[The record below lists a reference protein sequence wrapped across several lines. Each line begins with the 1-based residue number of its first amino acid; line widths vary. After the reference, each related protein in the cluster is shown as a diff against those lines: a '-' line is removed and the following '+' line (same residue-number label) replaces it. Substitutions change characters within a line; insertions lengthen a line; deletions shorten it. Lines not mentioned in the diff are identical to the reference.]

1 VQEGEKMSSQP
12 PIGPNSREPDA
23 IERFVKEE
31 ITRKQAIL
39 RFGAGGALLAL
50 PGWLAA
56 CGGGDEGATQ
66 ATGSTPSSDVKK
78 GGTFRMARNEE
89 PLSLDPIIPSDNG
102 SIWVIYQMFDQL
114 TTVNEDS
121 SGIAASI
128 AESWEISPDGT
139 LYTFVI
145 RQGVTF
151 HDGSPMTME
160 DVVFSLERVFDPK
173 GSGYS
178 FLFGTVEGVKAV
190 DDTSLQITLKEPF
203 TPLLDNLNVFPAS
216 IVPKAAVEA
225 DADAFAQNPVGTGP
239 FKLQEFAKG
248 RQVHLV
254 KHDEYWKPDRPHV
267 DEVVIPY
274 VTDDNTRILRVQG
287 GEVDAAVGIPYA
299 QIDQLDGQDDIDV
312 QIEELFRFDGMWLNH
327 GKSPLDDVK
336 VRQALNYATD
346 KEAMLKSIFF
356 DKVEVANHMMPKMK
370 YWRDDV
376 PAYEYDPERAKSLI
390 AESKAADGFTIPIVI
405 PTGDVI
411 IQQIAQIV
419 KESYAGIGVNVQIT
433 NLDIGTAYTNFS
445 GFNYTAGANWYIT
458 SDVPGPDE
466 LAAIQFD
473 FSAASGTKSFFTNY
487 NSKKATELVQ
497 EAGRSDDATRE
508 QVFGELQQLVMDDA
522 VLVALFF
529 TPARAALRSNVK
541 DFKTVK
547 TAWWR
552 LEDVWLDT

>member
-1 VQEGEKMSSQP
+1 MSNRP
-12 PIGPNSREPDA
+12 PSGREPFERDA
-23 IERFVKEE
+23 VERFVNQE

-39 RFGAGGALLAL
+39 RFGAAGALVGL

-56 CGGGDEGATQ
+56 CGGDGNEGQ
-66 ATGSTPSSDVKK
+66 QTGTAPTGDVKK
-78 GGTFRMARNEE
+78 GGRFRMARNEE

-114 TTVNEDS
+114 TTVNKDS
-121 SGIAASI
+121 SGIAPSI
-128 AESWEISPDGT
+128 AESWEVSPDGT
-139 LYTFVI
+139 IYTFAI
-145 RQGVTF
+145 RQGVMF

-160 DVVFSLERVFDPK
+160 DVVFSLERVFDPE

-178 FLFGTVEGVKAV
+178 FLFGPVAGVKAL
-190 DDTSLQITLKEPF
+190 DDTNIQITLKEPF

-225 DADAFAQNPVGTGP
+225 DAEAFAQNPVGTGP

-248 RQVHLV
+248 RHVRLV
-254 KHDEYWKPDRPHV
+254 KHDGYWKPDRPHL
-267 DEVVIPY
+267 DEVFIPY

-287 GEVDAAVGIPYA
+287 GEVDAAVAIPYA
-299 QIDQLDGQDDIDV
+299 QIDQLDAQDDIDV

-327 GKSPLDDVK
+327 AEAPLDDVK

-356 DKVEVANHMMPKMK
+356 DEVEIANHMMPKMK
-370 YWRDDV
+370 YWREDV

-390 AESKAADGFTIPIVI
+390 AESKAADGFTLPIVI

-411 IQQIAQIV
+411 IQQIAQIL
-419 KESYAGIGVNVQIT
+419 KESYTGIGVNVQIT

-445 GFNYTAGANWYIT
+445 NFNYTAGANWYIT

-487 NSKKATELVQ
+487 NSRRATELVQ

-508 QVFGELQQLVMDDA
+508 QLFGDLQQLVMDDA

-529 TPARAALRSNVK
+529 TPARAALRSNVQ

-552 LEDVWLDT
+552 LEDVWLDA

>member
-1 VQEGEKMSSQP
+1 MSNQP
-12 PIGPNSREPDA
+12 PIGRKPFEPEA
-23 IERFVKEE
+23 VERFVKEE

-39 RFGAGGALLAL
+39 RFGAAGALIAL

-56 CGGGDEGATQ
+56 CGGDGDGEGQQTGTTQ
-66 ATGSTPSSDVKK
+66 TGDVKK
-78 GGTFRMARNEE
+78 GGRFSMARNEE
-89 PLSLDPIIPSDNG
+89 PLSLDPIVPSDNG

-121 SGIAASI
+121 SGIAPSI

-139 LYTFVI
+139 VYTFAI
-145 RQGVTF
+145 RQGVMF
-151 HDGSPMTME
+151 HDGSPMTIE
-160 DVVFSLERVFDPK
+160 DVVFSLQRVFDPK

-178 FLFGTVEGVKAV
+178 FLFGTVEGVAAV
-190 DDTSLQITLKEPF
+190 DDTNVQITLKEPF

-225 DADAFAQNPVGTGP
+225 DAEAFAQNPVGTGP
-239 FKLQEFAKG
+239 FKLQQFAKG
-248 RQVHLV
+248 RHVHLV
-254 KHDEYWKPDRPHV
+254 KHDDYWKPDRPHV
-267 DEVVIPY
+267 DEVFIPY

-287 GEVDAAVGIPYA
+287 GEVDAAVAIPYA
-299 QIDQLDGQDDIDV
+299 QIDQLDAQDDIDV

-327 GKSPLDDVK
+327 AEAPLDDVK

-356 DKVEVANHMMPKMK
+356 EKVEIANHMMPKMK

-390 AESKAADGFTIPIVI
+390 AESKAADGFTLPIVI

-419 KESYAGIGVNVQIT
+419 KESYAGIGVNVEIT

-445 GFNYTAGANWYIT
+445 EFNYTAGANWYIT

-473 FSAASGTKSFFTNY
+473 FSAESGTKSFFTNY
-487 NSKKATELVQ
+487 NTPRATELVQ

-508 QVFGELQQLVMDDA
+508 QLFGDLQQLVMDDA

-529 TPARAALRSNVK
+529 TPARAALRSHVR

-552 LEDVWLDT
+552 LEDVWLDK

>member
-1 VQEGEKMSSQP
+1 MSSQP
-12 PIGPNSREPDA
+12 PFERDA
-23 IERFVKEE
+23 VERFVRQE
-31 ITRKQAIL
+31 ITRRQAIL
-39 RFGAGGALLAL
+39 RFGAAGALVAL

-56 CGGGDEGATQ
+56 CGGDGDGEGQQTGATP
-66 ATGSTPSSDVKK
+66 TGDVKK
-78 GGTFRMARNEE
+78 GGRFSMARNEE
-89 PLSLDPIIPSDNG
+89 PLSLDPIVPSDNG

-121 SGIAASI
+121 SGIAPSI

-139 LYTFVI
+139 VYTFAI

-151 HDGSPMTME
+151 HDGAPVTID

-178 FLFGTVEGVKAV
+178 FLFGAVQGVAAV
-190 DDTSLQITLKEPF
+190 DDTQVQVTLREPF

-225 DADAFAQNPVGTGP
+225 DAEAFAQNPVGTGP

-248 RQVHLV
+248 RHVHLV
-254 KHDEYWKPDRPHV
+254 KHDEYWKPDRPHL
-267 DEVVIPY
+267 DEVFIPY

-287 GEVDAAVGIPYA
+287 GEVDAAVAIPYA
-299 QIDQLDGQDDIDV
+299 QIDQLDAQDEIDV

-327 GKSPLDDVK
+327 AEAPLDDVK

-346 KEAMLKSIFF
+346 KEAMLSSIFF
-356 DKVEVANHMMPKMK
+356 DKVEIANHMMPKMK
-370 YWRDDV
+370 YWREDV
-376 PAYEYDPERAKSLI
+376 PAYEYDPERAQSLI
-390 AESKAADGFTIPIVI
+390 AESKAAGGFTLPIVI

-419 KESYAGIGVNVQIT
+419 KESYEGIGVNVEIT

-445 GFNYTAGANWYIT
+445 SFNYTAGANWYIT

-473 FSAASGTKSFFTNY
+473 FSAESGTKSFFTNY
-487 NSKKATELVQ
+487 NSPRATELVQ
-497 EAGRSDDATRE
+497 EAGRSDDTTRE
-508 QVFGELQQLVMDDA
+508 QLFGELQQLVMDDA

-529 TPARAALRSNVK
+529 TPARAALRSHVR

>member
-1 VQEGEKMSSQP
+1 MSSQP
-12 PIGPNSREPDA
+12 PIEREPFEPDA
-23 IERFVKEE
+23 VERFVMEE
-31 ITRKQAIL
+31 ITRKQVIL
-39 RFGAGGALLAL
+39 RFGAAGALVAL

-56 CGGGDEGATQ
+56 CGGDGDGEGQ
-66 ATGSTPSSDVKK
+66 TGTTPTGDIKK
-78 GGTFRMARNEE
+78 GGRFSMARNEE

-121 SGIAASI
+121 SGIAPSI

-139 LYTFVI
+139 VYTFAI
-145 RQGVTF
+145 RQGVKF
-151 HDGSPMTME
+151 HDGSPMTMD
-160 DVVFSLERVFDPK
+160 DVVFSLERVFDPA

-178 FLFGTVEGVKAV
+178 FLFGTVEGVAAV
-190 DDTSLQITLKEPF
+190 DATNIQITLREPF

-225 DADAFAQNPVGTGP
+225 DAEAFAQNPVGTGP

-248 RQVHLV
+248 RHVHLV
-254 KHDEYWKPDRPHV
+254 KHQEYWKPDRPHL
-267 DEVVIPY
+267 DEVFIPS

-287 GEVDAAVGIPYA
+287 GEVDAALAIPYA
-299 QIDQLDGQDDIDV
+299 QIDQLDAQDDIDV

-327 GKSPLDDVK
+327 AEAPLDDVK

-356 DKVEVANHMMPKMK
+356 DKVEIANHMMPKMK

-376 PAYEYDPERAKSLI
+376 PAYEYDPERAQSLI
-390 AESKAADGFTIPIVI
+390 AESKAADGFTLPIVI

-419 KESYAGIGVNVQIT
+419 KESYAGIGVNVEIT

-445 GFNYTAGANWYIT
+445 EFNYTAGANWYIT

-473 FSAASGTKSFFTNY
+473 FSAESGTKSFFTNY
-487 NSKKATELVQ
+487 SSPRATELVQ

-508 QVFGELQQLVMDDA
+508 QLFGELQQLVMDDA

-529 TPARAALRSNVK
+529 TPARAALRSHVR

>member
-1 VQEGEKMSSQP
+1 MSNQP
-12 PIGPNSREPDA
+12 PIGREPLGPDA
-23 IERFVKEE
+23 LERFVKEE

-39 RFGAGGALLAL
+39 RFGAASALVAL

-56 CGGGDEGATQ
+56 CGGGGEGEGQ
-66 ATGSTPSSDVKK
+66 QTGTTPGDVKK
-78 GGTFRMARNEE
+78 GGRFSMARNEE
-89 PLSLDPIIPSDNG
+89 PLSLDPIVPSDNG

-121 SGIAASI
+121 SGIAPSI

-139 LYTFVI
+139 VYTFTI

-151 HDGSPMTME
+151 HDGAPMTME

-178 FLFGTVEGVKAV
+178 FLFGTVKGVRAV
-190 DDTSLQITLKEPF
+190 DDTHVQVSLKEPF

-225 DADAFAQNPVGTGP
+225 DAEAFAQNPVGTGA

-248 RQVHLV
+248 RHVHLV
-254 KHDEYWKPDRPHV
+254 KHDKYWKPDRPHV
-267 DEVVIPY
+267 DEVFIPY

-287 GEVDAAVGIPYA
+287 GDVDAAVAIPYA
-299 QIDQLDGQDDIDV
+299 QIDQLDAQNDIDV

-327 GKSPLDDVK
+327 AEAPLDDVK

-356 DKVEVANHMMPKMK
+356 DKVEIANHMMPKMK

-376 PAYEYDPERAKSLI
+376 AAYEYDPERAKSLI
-390 AESKAADGFTIPIVI
+390 AESKAADGFTLPIVI

-419 KESYAGIGVNVQIT
+419 KESYEEIGVNVKIT

-445 GFNYTAGANWYIT
+445 SFNYTAGANWYIT

-473 FSAASGTKSFFTNY
+473 FSAESGTKSFFTNY
-487 NSKKATELVQ
+487 NSPRATQLVR

-508 QVFGELQQLVMDDA
+508 QLFGELQQLVMDDA

-529 TPARAALRSNVK
+529 TPARAALRSHVR

>member
-1 VQEGEKMSSQP
+1 MSSQP
-12 PIGPNSREPDA
+12 PIGPDPREPDA
-23 IERFVKEE
+23 IERFVNKE

-56 CGGGDEGATQ
+56 CGGGDEGGETQ
-66 ATGSTPSSDVKK
+66 ATGSTPSGDVKK
-78 GGTFRMARNEE
+78 GGSFRMARNEE

-121 SGIAASI
+121 SGIAPSI

-139 LYTFVI
+139 LYTFAI
-145 RQGVTF
+145 RQGVMF

-178 FLFGTVEGVKAV
+178 FLFGSVEGVKAV
-190 DDTSLQITLKEPF
+190 DDTNVQITLREPF

-225 DADAFAQNPVGTGP
+225 DAEAFAQNPVGTGP

-254 KHDEYWKPDRPHV
+254 KHEGYWKQDRPHL

-287 GEVDAAVGIPYA
+287 GEVDAAVAIPYA
-299 QIDQLDGQDDIDV
+299 QIDQLDAQDDIDV

-327 GKSPLDDVK
+327 AKSPLDDVK

-376 PAYEYDPERAKSLI
+376 PAFEYDPERAKSLI

-473 FSAASGTKSFFTNY
+473 FSATSGTKSFFTNY

-497 EAGRSDDATRE
+497 EAGRSEDDTRE
-508 QVFGELQQLVMDDA
+508 QLFGELQQLVMDDA

>member
-1 VQEGEKMSSQP
+1 MSNQP
-12 PIGPNSREPDA
+12 PIGRKPFEPEA
-23 IERFVKEE
+23 VERFVKEE

-39 RFGAGGALLAL
+39 RFGAAGALIAL

-56 CGGGDEGATQ
+56 CGGDGDGEGQQTGTTQ
-66 ATGSTPSSDVKK
+66 TGDVKK
-78 GGTFRMARNEE
+78 GGRFSMARNEE
-89 PLSLDPIIPSDNG
+89 PLSLDPIVPSDNG

-121 SGIAASI
+121 SGIAPSI

-139 LYTFVI
+139 VYTFAI
-145 RQGVTF
+145 RQGVMF
-151 HDGSPMTME
+151 HDGSPMTIE
-160 DVVFSLERVFDPK
+160 DVVFSLQRVFDPK

-178 FLFGTVEGVKAV
+178 FLFGTVEGVAAV
-190 DDTSLQITLKEPF
+190 DDTNVQITLKEPF

-225 DADAFAQNPVGTGP
+225 DAEAFAQNPVGTGP
-239 FKLQEFAKG
+239 FKLQQFAKG
-248 RQVHLV
+248 RHVHLV
-254 KHDEYWKPDRPHV
+254 KHDDYWKPDRPHV
-267 DEVVIPY
+267 DEVFIPY

-287 GEVDAAVGIPYA
+287 GEVDAAVAIPYA
-299 QIDQLDGQDDIDV
+299 QIDQLDAQDDIDV

-327 GKSPLDDVK
+327 AEAPLDDVK

-356 DKVEVANHMMPKMK
+356 DKVEIANHMMPKMK

-390 AESKAADGFTIPIVI
+390 AESKAADGFTLPIVI

-419 KESYAGIGVNVQIT
+419 KESYAGIGVNVEIT

-445 GFNYTAGANWYIT
+445 EFNYTAGANWYIT

-473 FSAASGTKSFFTNY
+473 FSAESGTKSFFTNY
-487 NSKKATELVQ
+487 NSPRATELVQ

-508 QVFGELQQLVMDDA
+508 QLFGDLQQLVMDDA

-529 TPARAALRSNVK
+529 TPARAALRSHVR

-552 LEDVWLDT
+552 LEDVWLDK

>member
-1 VQEGEKMSSQP
+1 MNSQP
-12 PIGPNSREPDA
+12 PIGPDPSEPDA

-56 CGGGDEGATQ
+56 CGGGDDGGKTQ
-66 ATGSTPSSDVKK
+66 ATGSTPSGDVKK
-78 GGTFRMARNEE
+78 GGSFRMARNEE

-121 SGIAASI
+121 SGIAPSI

-139 LYTFVI
+139 LYTFAI
-145 RQGVTF
+145 RQGVMF

-178 FLFGTVEGVKAV
+178 FLFGPVASVKAV
-190 DDTSLQITLKEPF
+190 DDTNIQITLKEPF

-225 DADAFAQNPVGTGP
+225 DAEAFAQNPVGTGP

-254 KHDEYWKPDRPHV
+254 KHDGYWKPDRPHL

-287 GEVDAAVGIPYA
+287 GEVDAAVAIPYA
-299 QIDQLDGQDDIDV
+299 QIDQLDAQDDIDV

-327 GKSPLDDVK
+327 AKAPLDDVK

-376 PAYEYDPERAKSLI
+376 SAYEYDPERAKSLI
-390 AESKAADGFTIPIVI
+390 AESKAADGFKIPIVI

-419 KESYAGIGVNVQIT
+419 KESYADIGVDVQIT

-473 FSAASGTKSFFTNY
+473 YSATSGTKSFFTNY
-487 NSKKATELVQ
+487 NSKKATELVL

-508 QVFGELQQLVMDDA
+508 QLFGELQQLVMDDA

-552 LEDVWLDT
+552 LEDVWLDS

>member
-1 VQEGEKMSSQP
+1 MSKP
-12 PIGPNSREPDA
+12 PRDIDPRDFDA
-23 IERFVKEE
+23 IEKFVKEE
-31 ITRKQAIL
+31 LTRKQALL
-39 RFGAGGALLAL
+39 RFGAGGALLTL
-50 PGWLAA
+50 PAWLAA
-56 CGGGDEGATQ
+56 CGGDGDGEGAAQ
-66 ATGSTPSSDVKK
+66 TGTAEGEIKK
-78 GGTFRMARNEE
+78 GGRFSMARNEE
-89 PLSLDPIIPSDNG
+89 PLSLDPIVPSDNG

-121 SGIAASI
+121 SGIDPSL

-139 LYTFVI
+139 VYTFTI
-145 RQGVTF
+145 KQGVKF
-151 HDGSPMTME
+151 HDGSPMTIE

-178 FLFGTVEGVKAV
+178 FLFGVVDSVTAV
-190 DDTSLQITLKEPF
+190 DDTRVQVALKEPF

-216 IVPKAAVEA
+216 IVPKALVEP
-225 DADAFAQNPVGTGP
+225 DPEAFAQSPVGTGP

-248 RQVHLV
+248 RHVRLAKSEH
-254 KHDEYWKPDRPHV
+254 YWKPDRPHV
-267 DEVVIPY
+267 DEVLIPY
-274 VTDDNTRILRVQG
+274 VTDDNTRILKVQG
-287 GEVDAAVGIPYA
+287 GEVDAAVAIPYA
-299 QIDQLDGQDDIDV
+299 QIDQLDAQDEIDV
-312 QIEELFRFDGMWLNH
+312 QIEPLFRFDGMWLNH
-327 GKSPLDDVK
+327 EKAPLDDAK

-356 DKVEVANHMMPKMK
+356 DKVEIANHMMPKMK
-370 YWRDDV
+370 YWREDV
-376 PAYEYDPERAKSLI
+376 AAYEYDPEKAKSLI
-390 AESKAADGFTIPIVI
+390 AESKAADGFTLPIVT

-411 IQQIAQIV
+411 IQQIAQIL
-419 KESYAGIGVNVQIT
+419 KESYSGIGVNVQIT

-445 GFNYTAGANWYIT
+445 SFNYTAGANWYIT

-473 FSAASGTKSFFTNY
+473 YSAESGTKSFFTNY
-487 NSKKATELVQ
+487 NSEKATQLVQ

-508 QVFGELQQLVMDDA
+508 QLFGELQQLVMDDA

-529 TPARAALRSNVK
+529 TPARAALRSHVR

-552 LEDVWLDT
+552 LEDVWLDK

>member
-1 VQEGEKMSSQP
+1 LSARP
-12 PIGPNSREPDA
+12 PDQTSWDTQA
-23 IERFVKEE
+23 IERFVQQEL
-31 ITRKQAIL
+31 TRKQALL
-39 RFGAGGALLAL
+39 RFGAGGALLTL
-50 PGWLAA
+50 PGLLAA
-56 CGGGDEGATQ
+56 CGGGGGGEGEG
-66 ATGSTPSSDVKK
+66 TGTSQGAVKK
-78 GGTFRMARNEE
+78 GGRFSMARNEE
-89 PLSLDPIIPSDNG
+89 PLSLDPIVPSDNG

-121 SGIAASI
+121 SGVAPSI

-139 LYTFVI
+139 VYTFAI
-145 RQGVTF
+145 RQGVNF
-151 HDGSPMTME
+151 HDGSPMTMD
-160 DVVFSLERVFDPK
+160 DVVFSLERVFDPE

-178 FLFGTVEGVKAV
+178 FLFGVVEGVEAV
-190 DDTSLQITLKEPF
+190 DATHVQITLKEPF

-225 DADAFAQNPVGTGP
+225 DAEGFAQNPIGTGP

-248 RQVHLV
+248 RHVHLV
-254 KHDEYWKPDRPHV
+254 KHDGYWKPDRPHL
-267 DEVVIPY
+267 DEVFIPY

-287 GEVDAAVGIPYA
+287 GEVDAAVTIPYA
-299 QIDQLDGQDDIDV
+299 QIDQLDAQDDIDV

-327 GKSPLDDVK
+327 AEAPLDDVK

-346 KEAMLKSIFF
+346 KEAMLESIFF
-356 DKVEVANHMMPKMK
+356 DKVEIANNMMPKMK

-376 PAYEYDPERAKSLI
+376 PAYEYDPERAKSLM
-390 AESKAADGFTIPIVI
+390 AESKAADGFTLPIVT

-411 IQQIAQIV
+411 VQQIAQIL
-419 KESYAGIGVNVQIT
+419 KESYAEIGVNVQIT

-445 GFNYTAGANWYIT
+445 SFNYTAGANWYIT
-458 SDVPGPDE
+458 SDVPAPDE

-487 NSKKATELVQ
+487 DNPRATELVN
-497 EAGRSDDATRE
+497 EAGRSDDAARE
-508 QVFGELQQLVMDDA
+508 QLFGELQQLVMDDA

-529 TPARAALRSNVK
+529 TPARTALRSHVQ

>member
-1 VQEGEKMSSQP
+1 MSKP
-12 PIGPNSREPDA
+12 PPDIDPRDLDA
-23 IERFVKEE
+23 IEKFVREE
-31 ITRKQAIL
+31 ITRKQAL
-39 RFGAGGALLAL
+39 MRFGAGGALLSL
-50 PGWLAA
+50 PAWLAA
-56 CGGGDEGATQ
+56 CGGGDEDGEAGT
-66 ATGSTPSSDVKK
+66 TTTPAGEIKK
-78 GGTFRMARNEE
+78 GGRFSMARNEE
-89 PLSLDPIIPSDNG
+89 PLSLDPLVPSDNG

-121 SGIAASI
+121 SGIAPSI
-128 AESWEISPDGT
+128 AESWDISPDGT
-139 LYTFVI
+139 IYTFAI

-160 DVVFSLERVFDPK
+160 DVVFSLERVFDPA

-178 FLFGTVEGVKAV
+178 FLFGVVEGVAAV
-190 DDTSLQITLKEPF
+190 DDTNVQVTLREPF

-225 DADAFAQNPVGTGP
+225 DAEGFAQNPIGTGP

-248 RQVHLV
+248 RHVHLV
-254 KHDEYWKPDRPHV
+254 KHDEYWKEDRPHV
-267 DEVVIPY
+267 DEVFIPY

-287 GEVDAAVGIPYA
+287 GEVDAAVAIPYA
-299 QIDQLDGQDDIDV
+299 QIEQLDARDDIDV
-312 QIEELFRFDGMWLNH
+312 QIEPLFRFDGMWLNH
-327 GKSPLDDVK
+327 AEAPLDDVK

-346 KEAMLKSIFF
+346 KEAMLRSIFF
-356 DKVEVANHMMPKMK
+356 DQVEIANHMMPKMK
-370 YWRDDV
+370 YWREDV
-376 PAYEYDPERAKSLI
+376 PAYEYDPERAQSLI
-390 AESKAADGFTIPIVI
+390 AESKVPDGFTLPIVI

-419 KESYAGIGVNVQIT
+419 KESYAGIGVNVQIE

-445 GFNYTAGANWYIT
+445 SFNYTAGANWYIT
-458 SDVPGPDE
+458 SDVTGPDE

-473 FSAASGTKSFFTNY
+473 FSAESGTKSFFTNY
-487 NSKKATELVQ
+487 NSPRATELVQ

-508 QVFGELQQLVMDDA
+508 QLFGELQQLVMDDA
-522 VLVALFF
+522 VEVALFF
-529 TPARAALRSNVK
+529 TPARAALRSHVR

>member
-1 VQEGEKMSSQP
+1 MSSQP
-12 PIGPNSREPDA
+12 SIGREAFEPDA
-23 IERFVKEE
+23 VERFVKEE

-39 RFGAGGALLAL
+39 RFGAAGALVAS

-56 CGGGDEGATQ
+56 CGGDGDEEGQ
-66 ATGSTPSSDVKK
+66 QTGTTPTGDVKK
-78 GGTFRMARNEE
+78 GGRFSMARNEE
-89 PLSLDPIIPSDNG
+89 PLSLDPIVPSDNG

-121 SGIAASI
+121 SGIAPSI

-139 LYTFVI
+139 VYTFAI
-145 RQGVTF
+145 RQGVKF
-151 HDGSPMTME
+151 HDGSPMTMD
-160 DVVFSLERVFDPK
+160 DVVFSLERVFDPA

-178 FLFGTVEGVKAV
+178 FLFGVVLGVAAV
-190 DDTSLQITLKEPF
+190 DDTNVQVTLKEPF

-225 DADAFAQNPVGTGP
+225 DAEAFAQNPVGTGP

-248 RQVHLV
+248 RHVHLV
-254 KHDEYWKPDRPHV
+254 KHDEYWKTDRPHV
-267 DEVVIPY
+267 DEVFIPY

-287 GEVDAAVGIPYA
+287 GEIDAAVAIPYA
-299 QIDQLDGQDDIDV
+299 QIDQLDAQDDIDV

-327 GKSPLDDVK
+327 AEAPLDDVK

-356 DKVEVANHMMPKMK
+356 DKVEIANHMMPKMK
-370 YWRDDV
+370 HWREDV

-390 AESKAADGFTIPIVI
+390 AESKAADGFTLPIVI

-419 KESYAGIGVNVQIT
+419 KESYAGIGVNVEIT

-445 GFNYTAGANWYIT
+445 EFNYTAGANWYIT

-487 NSKKATELVQ
+487 NSPRATELVQ

-508 QVFGELQQLVMDDA
+508 QLFGDLQQLVMDDA

-529 TPARAALRSNVK
+529 TPARAALRSHVR

>member
-1 VQEGEKMSSQP
+1 MSSQP
-12 PIGPNSREPDA
+12 PIGPDPREPDA

-56 CGGGDEGATQ
+56 CGGGGEGAKTQ
-66 ATGSTPSSDVKK
+66 ETGPAPSGDIKK
-78 GGTFRMARNEE
+78 GGRFSMARNEE
-89 PLSLDPIIPSDNG
+89 PLSLDPIVPSDNG

-114 TTVNEDS
+114 TTVNEAS
-121 SGIAASI
+121 SGIAPSI

-145 RQGVTF
+145 RQGVMF

-178 FLFGTVEGVKAV
+178 FLFGPVEGVKAV
-190 DDTSLQITLKEPF
+190 DDTNVQITLREPF

-225 DADAFAQNPVGTGP
+225 DAEAFAQNPIGTGP
-239 FKLQEFAKG
+239 FKLKEFAKG
-248 RQVHLV
+248 RHVHLV
-254 KHDEYWKPDRPHV
+254 KHDDYWKPDRPYV
-267 DEVVIPY
+267 DEVFIPY

-287 GEVDAAVGIPYA
+287 GEVDAAVAIPYA
-299 QIDQLDGQDDIDV
+299 QIDQLDAQDDIDV

-327 GKSPLDDVK
+327 AKAPLDDVK

-356 DKVEVANHMMPKMK
+356 DKVEIANHMMPKMK
-370 YWRDDV
+370 FWRDDV

-390 AESKAADGFTIPIVI
+390 AESKAADGFTIRIVI

-473 FSAASGTKSFFTNY
+473 FSAESGTKSFFTNY
-487 NSKKATELVQ
+487 NSPRATELVQ

-508 QVFGELQQLVMDDA
+508 QLFGDLQQLVMDDA

-529 TPARAALRSNVK
+529 TPARAALRSHVR